1 MKTVA
6 SITTALFLAAIASTA
21 YAAGFNH
28 ADLSV
33 SKTFSQSS
41 EGGEGGGEGSEKPK
55 GEGGSD

>member
-21 YAAGFNH
+21 YAAGIGH

-41 EGGEGGGEGSEKPK
+41 EGGEGGEGSEKPK